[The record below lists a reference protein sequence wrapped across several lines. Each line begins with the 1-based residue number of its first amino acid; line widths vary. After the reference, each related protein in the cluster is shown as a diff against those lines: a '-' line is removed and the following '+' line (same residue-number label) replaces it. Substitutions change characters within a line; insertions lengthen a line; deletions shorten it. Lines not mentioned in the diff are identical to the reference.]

1 MAKHKE
7 YDCYAC
13 GKHNLSRSDVGL
25 NKKLLGEEVSQFMCL
40 DCLASYLEV
49 TTEELLD
56 KIEEFKAEGCKLF
69 S

>member
-1 MAKHKE
+1 MAKRKS

-13 GKHNLSRSDVGL
+13 GKHDLPRNDVGL
-25 NKKLLGEEVSQFMCL
+25 NKKLLGKEISQFMCL

-49 TTEELLD
+49 TPDELRK